1 MRFVDIKNDVA
12 FRKIFGNTKKTKCL
26 ISFLNAVLGL
36 EGTNRVAQVTLVDS
50 YLLPRIKGE
59 KASIIDVRATDLL
72 GRQFIIEMQVADK
85 DGFKKRVQY
94 YAAKDYSLQIQKGDE
109 YSLLNPTYFIG
120 ILNFPFGENES
131 YHTKHLTID
140 QETGEHLLTDIQF
153 AFIQLTKFKKKA
165 NELVTM
171 VDKWT
176 YFIKNAR
183 TLDVIPENT
192 DDEGLRDA
200 YDQAERYNWSKDELM
215 NYDVASMREQDAR
228 GELSKAKRD
237 GREEGREEGIKE
249 GKEEGIKEGIKEGTL
264 AIARTSLAQ
273 GLSVLLVSKITGL
286 TEQEVEEIADE
297 LSEK

>member
-1 MRFVDIKNDVA
+1 MYLCQYKIISAMRFVDIKNDVA

-36 EGTNRVAQVTLVDS
+36 EGTHRVAQVTLVDP

-72 GRQFIIEMQVADK
+72 GRQFIVEMQVADK
-85 DGFKKRVQY
+85 DGFNKRVQY
-94 YAAKDYSLQIQKGDE
+94 YAAKDYSLQIQKGDD
-109 YSLLNPTYFIG
+109 YSLLRPTYFIG
-120 ILNFPFGENES
+120 ILNFPFGKNES

-165 NELVTM
+165 HELVTM

-183 TLDVIPENT
+183 KLDVIPENT

-215 NYDVASMREQDAR
+215 NYDVAGMREQDAR

-237 GREEGREEGIKE
+237 G
-249 GKEEGIKEGIKEGTL
+249 KEEGEEEAKNK
-264 AIARTSLAQ
+264 IARASLSK
-273 GLSVLLVSKITGL
+273 GLPVLLVAEITDL
-286 TEQEVEEIADE
+286 PIEKVQKIADE
-297 LSEK
+297 LAAE

>member
-36 EGTNRVAQVTLVDS
+36 EETSRVAQVTLVDP

-72 GRQFIIEMQVADK
+72 GRQFIVEMQVADK
-85 DGFKKRVQY
+85 EGFNKRVQY
-94 YAAKDYSLQIQKGDE
+94 YAAKDYSLQIQKGDD
-109 YSLLNPTYFIG
+109 YSLLRPTYFIG
-120 ILNFPFGENES
+120 ILNFPFGKNES

-165 NELVTM
+165 HELVTM

-192 DDEGLRDA
+192 DDEGLKEA

-215 NYDVASMREQDAR
+215 NYDVAGMREQDAR

-237 GREEGREEGIKE
+237 G
-249 GKEEGIKEGIKEGTL
+249 KEEGEEEAKNK
-264 AIARTSLAQ
+264 IARASLSK
-273 GLSVLLVSKITGL
+273 GLPVLLVAEITDL
-286 TEQEVEEIADE
+286 PIEDVQKIADE
-297 LSEK
+297 LAAK

>member
-1 MRFVDIKNDVA
+1 MYLCQYKIISAMRFVDIKNDVA

-36 EGTNRVAQVTLVDS
+36 EGTHRVAQVTLVDP

-72 GRQFIIEMQVADK
+72 GRQFIVEMQVADK
-85 DGFKKRVQY
+85 DGFNKRVQY
-94 YAAKDYSLQIQKGDE
+94 YAAKDYSLQIQKGDD
-109 YSLLNPTYFIG
+109 YSLLRPTYFIG
-120 ILNFPFGENES
+120 ILNFPFGTNES

-165 NELVTM
+165 HELVTM

-183 TLDVIPENT
+183 KLDVIPENT
-192 DDEGLRDA
+192 DDEGLKEA

-215 NYDVASMREQDAR
+215 NYDVAGMREQDAR

-237 GREEGREEGIKE
+237 G
-249 GKEEGIKEGIKEGTL
+249 KEEGEEEAKNK
-264 AIARTSLAQ
+264 IARASLSK
-273 GLSVLLVSKITGL
+273 GLPVLLVAEITDL
-286 TEQEVEEIADE
+286 PIEKVQKIADE
-297 LSEK
+297 LAAE